1 AVAVLPQRFC
11 VVAFVRYQLAAS
23 LTGPTSFG
31 GNVNTVQQGF
41 SMGNIAGLS
50 TGEDE
55 MQWHTSG
62 VADHVNFRCQP
73 TPASSEC
80 VVRWF
85 FRPPFW
91 PAPDEAR
98 DALTAVE
105 SMHQVSKSIRP

>member
-1 AVAVLPQRFC
+1 M
-11 VVAFVRYQLAAS
+11 
-23 LTGPTSFG
+23 
-31 GNVNTVQQGF
+31 NTVQQRL
-41 SMGNIAGLS
+41 SMGNIAGLA

-62 VADHVNFRCQP
+62 VADPMNFRCQS

-85 FRPPFW
+85 FRPPFL

-98 DALTAVE
+98 VALTAVE
-105 SMHQVSKSIRP
+105 SIHHVSKSIRPWALSLTCRRLSILLKVPWFRQSRKR